1 MTETSGYAAALVE
14 LDCQGRSSRKRA
26 RGAKFIP
33 VWGDASWD
41 VKLDDARDGKKDLA
55 EATAFVSTAKQAAA
69 AAEEALG
76 SIMSTTATFTEDDL
90 RWVPRKRHNSRW
102 PIEPRADAGTLGA
115 DSRPHDASAANLVSA
130 EAEDVAHAADAKQMR
145 RRSTRR
151 LSRRV
156 SFAPVDDLIESP
168 VASRSPMR
176 GSLVARSP
184 RRLSMIKVSGS
195 PRKVFTMLA
204 TPSRVVLAAPLG
216 PSSPM
221 RSPIK
226 QLRLSPVNETQAG
239 SSMAPEDD
247 LPPFESDTLPLLF
260 DQPVPDMQV
269 EPEHET
275 RRRVS
280 LQNGRRSDRRSSGI
294 RALPAFEVAQ
304 TAPNRRHSF
313 LHTDSRQA
321 AAKGRRHTLGVFC
334 VDSGEILMEVTSPA
348 TEVEPEPMVPQEPFA
363 SQAAVVV
370 DVGTNLD
377 IFGQGPEQP
386 SPQRDGSPVDKT
398 LAEHDSHMEVEND
411 GCPFID
417 TGSVTR
423 HAASSP
429 ISNALGLM
437 DYMSADADVVTTN
450 GQAATSPPNTDDG
463 IQQPD
468 SDNPQ
473 FAIEPLS
480 TEMADSYSE
489 FQENNMFLPQ
499 DPEGL
504 STIFEESFATDV
516 VKLPEEGIAAAVDY
530 EQATPCRQ
538 DTSHKSPLSAARES
552 QLEQTVSPPCTPDED
567 EVYGDDSSESNDIEE
582 PATPTPAVLLA
593 GAAGSN
599 YEVYAVDDHEQPAA
613 PGANVSL
620 NVPLGSSAGPQAA
633 TNVERDQ
640 LPTSRPLNRATEILT
655 DLPPPESL
663 SDTPWQSFGSPASS
677 GHSVATPDDDFCGR
691 IALHLESDVTQTAL
705 DLELTTPIPAAPAD
719 EGVTAFGV
727 DDSEASP
734 HLDHSS
740 SPSGMPESDV
750 LAGTPPKDVINFGVG
765 VADEDAD
772 AIPETPP
779 ASTTGFTP
787 INDRRISPPETGFG
801 DLDGIIMET
810 DELDDIQNDGIVTA
824 MDYQPTV
831 PIEDITSN
839 LADAISLQEDSE
851 TEMLRKF
858 VTRVKAD
865 KSAKAA
871 AAAALAKR
879 NLRQKRRS
887 GSTGSVTS
895 TTGSPVSRCESPAKR
910 LPLGEKD
917 LNSPSPVKKRK
928 APIGSDGFF
937 KGKTTLFSEES
948 SPAPKTKRRRKRLA
962 AELETTL
969 EQSMSLVDPDPAA
982 ETGLRRST
990 RSRSTRVQLRPPA
1003 PSANSI
1009 ALSMIPVRL
1018 PGSSGGMMADMDR
1031 DMPAIVI
1038 PNTRNEEKDLAAVT
1052 RLNTRKNKGN
1062 SVPPKM
1068 VLATQ
1073 TEDPAAWRMKELKSV
1088 FEARE
1093 GREAAAGSGPGD
1105 SDSKSGRKCRA
1116 VKGVRWAEE
1125 LARFQVQG
1133 AEVAAPPASKSAA
1146 AASTVASEVTSV
1158 VVVEEAEEPP
1168 APPPAKPA
1176 AAAAPEVQQPE
1187 QQQPPAAKKP
1197 PPKRTRAS
1205 RLQMPTPIRNKTATP
1220 ASQPEKPAVQL
1231 PAKRSAAA
1239 AAAAA
1244 SSSASSSVAR
1254 MATRRTKIASLG
1266 MSANGTPAPKRR
1278 TRTAT

>member
-1 MTETSGYAAALVE
+1 
-14 LDCQGRSSRKRA
+14 
-26 RGAKFIP
+26 
-33 VWGDASWD
+33 
-41 VKLDDARDGKKDLA
+41 
-55 EATAFVSTAKQAAA
+55 
-69 AAEEALG
+69 
-76 SIMSTTATFTEDDL
+76 
-90 RWVPRKRHNSRW
+90 
-102 PIEPRADAGTLGA
+102 
-115 DSRPHDASAANLVSA
+115 
-130 EAEDVAHAADAKQMR
+130 
-145 RRSTRR
+145 
-151 LSRRV
+151 
-156 SFAPVDDLIESP
+156 
-168 VASRSPMR
+168 
-176 GSLVARSP
+176 
-184 RRLSMIKVSGS
+184 MIKVSGS

-204 TPSRVVLAAPLG
+204 TPSKVVLAAPLG
-216 PSSPM
+216 PSPM
-221 RSPIK
+221 KSPIK
-226 QLRLSPVNETQAG
+226 QLRLSPVNEATASIPTPSEID
-239 SSMAPEDD
+239 SSPCALDA
-247 LPPFESDTLPLLF
+247 LPLLF

-280 LQNGRRSDRRSSGI
+280 LQNARRSDRRSSGI
-294 RALPAFEVAQ
+294 RGLPALEVAQ

-321 AAKGRRHTLGVFC
+321 TAKGRRHTLGVFG
-334 VDSGEILMEVTSPA
+334 VDSGEILLEVTSPA
-348 TEVEPEPMVPQEPFA
+348 TEVVPEPMVPQAPFTG

-386 SPQRDGSPVDKT
+386 SSQRDGSPVDDKT

-411 GCPFID
+411 DCPFVD

-429 ISNALGLM
+429 ILNALGLM
-437 DYMSADADVVTTN
+437 DYMVADADDVTTN

-468 SDNPQ
+468 SDSPE
-473 FAIEPLS
+473 FAIETLS
-480 TEMADSYSE
+480 PEMADSYND

-538 DTSHKSPLSAARES
+538 DASHNSPSSAARES
-552 QLEQTVSPPCTPDED
+552 QLEQTVSPPCTPE
-567 EVYGDDSSESNDIEE
+567 EGKVYEEYSSESNDIEE
-582 PATPTPAVLLA
+582 PATPTPAMLLA
-593 GAAGSN
+593 DAAESN
-599 YEVYAVDDHEQPAA
+599 SEVYAVDDHEQPAA
-613 PGANVSL
+613 PGGNVSP
-620 NVPLGSSAGPQAA
+620 NVPLGASAGPQAA
-633 TNVERDQ
+633 ANVERDQ
-640 LPTSRPLNRATEILT
+640 LPTSRPLNKATEIST
-655 DLPPPESL
+655 DLPLAEFL
-663 SDTPWQSFGSPASS
+663 SDIPWQSFGSPASS
-677 GHSVATPDDDFCGR
+677 DDSVATPDDDFCGR
-691 IALHLESDVTQTAL
+691 IALDLESDVTQTAL
-705 DLELTTPIPAAPAD
+705 NLEPTTLIPAAPAD
-719 EGVTAFGV
+719 EGVTAFEV
-727 DDSEASP
+727 SAALP
-734 HLDHSS
+734 HLKHPS
-740 SPSGMPESDV
+740 SPSEAPESDV
-750 LAGTPPKDVINFGVG
+750 LASTPPKDMINSGVDA
-765 VADEDAD
+765 ADEDVD

-779 ASTTGFTP
+779 TSNTGFTP

-801 DLDGIIMET
+801 DVDDMIMET

-824 MDYQPTV
+824 LDYQPTV

-1093 GREAAAGSGPGD
+1093 GREAAAGSGSGD
-1105 SDSKSGRKCRA
+1105 SDSKSGRKCRVA
-1116 VKGVRWAEE
+1116 KGVRWAEE

-1133 AEVAAPPASKSAA
+1133 AEVAAPPSSKS
-1146 AASTVASEVTSV
+1146 AASTVASEVASV
-1158 VVVEEAEEPP
+1158 LVVEEAEEPP
-1168 APPPAKPA
+1168 GPPAKA
-1176 AAAAPEVQQPE
+1176 SAAAAPEEVQE
-1187 QQQPPAAKKP
+1187 LELQQPPAAKKP

-1220 ASQPEKPAVQL
+1220 APQPEKPTVQL

-1278 TRTAT
+1278 TRTTT